1 MVIRWGVDDI
11 WFLGYILSIPFQAR
25 RVKMKRE
32 VILKSDG
39 NRFAW
44 LPRLW
49 LVSCEV
55 WTFYCLIIIAIQIF
69 MPVWFGSD
77 ENRTSNFV
85 AVGHCTSNFVQAA
98 DAGADWVGPGSP
110 DADLEA
116 MQTVAEDRYRL
127 PDRRII
133 HFERI
138 EDIYSNGDK
147 SSALFIKSC
156 HHEPL
161 GTECSEAEYD
171 EILQIGLW

>member
-1 MVIRWGVDDI
+1 
-11 WFLGYILSIPFQAR
+11 
-25 RVKMKRE
+25 MKRE

-85 AVGHCTSNFVQAA
+85 QAA
-98 DAGADWVGPGSP
+98 DAGADWAGPGSP
-110 DADLEA
+110 DADLGA
-116 MQTVAEDRYRL
+116 MQTVAEDSYRL

-138 EDIYSNGDK
+138 QDIYSNGEE

-171 EILQIGLW
+171 EILQTGLW

>member
-1 MVIRWGVDDI
+1 M
-11 WFLGYILSIPFQAR
+11 
-25 RVKMKRE
+25 
-32 VILKSDG
+32 ILKSDG

-98 DAGADWVGPGSP
+98 DAGSADWAGPGSP
-110 DADLEA
+110 DVDLENK
-116 MQTVAEDRYRL
+116 QTGAEDSYRL
-127 PDRRII
+127 PNRRII
-133 HFERI
+133 RFERI
-138 EDIYSNGDK
+138 QDIYSNGEE